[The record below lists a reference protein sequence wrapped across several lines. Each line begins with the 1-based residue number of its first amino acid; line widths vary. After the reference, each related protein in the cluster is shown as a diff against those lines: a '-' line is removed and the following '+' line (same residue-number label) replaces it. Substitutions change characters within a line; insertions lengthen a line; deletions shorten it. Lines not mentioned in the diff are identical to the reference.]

1 MSAKQKITFDTGDYN
16 KWNSTNIIPIADGI
30 QRKIIQHIEEYQ
42 SQKRKSPKEV
52 VVRMGI
58 SIYHEARTGLPLR
71 YKGEKEVLYLFDL
84 YVEVIC
90 DWEIDRNTLEI
101 EITSYGIKTT

>member
-1 MSAKQKITFDTGDYN
+1 MSVKQKITFDTGDYN
-16 KWNSTNIIPIADGI
+16 NWNSINIMPIADLI
-30 QRKIIQHIEEYQ
+30 QTKIIQSIEEYQ
-42 SQKRKSPKEV
+42 SEKRKSPREV

-58 SIYHEARTGLPLR
+58 SVYQQARTGLPLR

-84 YVEVIC
+84 YVQVIC